1 MSERITRVR
10 SGEAAKEGRTDWKH
24 IRDMTDA
31 EIEEAI
37 RQDPDTFTLEEGE
50 VPPFQGLIFQD
61 SQGKWRWR
69 LIGPDGEAIA
79 DSPRSYA
86 DRDEIDRAIRAL
98 REAIVAGEANKT
110 KAA

>member
-1 MSERITRVR
+1 MR
-10 SGEAAKEGRTDWKH
+10 SGEAARRGRTDWKH

-31 EIEEAI
+31 QIEEAI

-61 SQGKWRWR
+61 PQGKWRWR

-79 DSPRSYA
+79 DSPRGYT
-86 DRDEIDRAIRAL
+86 DRDEVDRAIRAL
-98 REAIVAGEANKT
+98 REAIVAGEAKKA